1 MGVLG
6 MGLVLGLE
14 PEVSAF
20 CILAGEVRIHRTFA
34 SFAGKLNFS
43 TPRRRE
49 MKENDHFNVKV

>member
-1 MGVLG
+1 
-6 MGLVLGLE
+6 MGLVLGLV

-20 CILAGEVRIHRTFA
+20 CILAGEVRIHRTCA